1 MRVVPLRESPVL
13 NGLQMQH
20 LLLYPMFPFHFLW
33 ILSLLFLGGIALAD
47 ITVFVGCSV
56 GVHSITPPTIRFHH
70 SIIKHSLNN
79 GAVLT
84 MENKVLPNALKL
96 GGFVH

>member
-1 MRVVPLRESPVL
+1 MYTSVLSALERVVKTEDNYESKHCP
-13 NGLQMQH
+13 GSA
-20 LLLYPMFPFHFLW
+20 LL
-33 ILSLLFLGGIALAD
+33 STG
-47 ITVFVGCSV
+47 
-56 GVHSITPPTIRFHH
+56 

-84 MENKVLPNALKL
+84 MENSVLPNALML

>member
-1 MRVVPLRESPVL
+1 MHCS
-13 NGLQMQH
+13 GSA
-20 LLLYPMFPFHFLW
+20 LL
-33 ILSLLFLGGIALAD
+33 STG
-47 ITVFVGCSV
+47 
-56 GVHSITPPTIRFHH
+56 

-84 MENKVLPNALKL
+84 IVLPNALKL

>member
-1 MRVVPLRESPVL
+1 MHCSRSA
-13 NGLQMQH
+13 
-20 LLLYPMFPFHFLW
+20 LLKYWEHNK
-33 ILSLLFLGGIALAD
+33 AL
-47 ITVFVGCSV
+47 
-56 GVHSITPPTIRFHH
+56 
-70 SIIKHSLNN
+70 LNN

>member
-1 MRVVPLRESPVL
+1 MYTSVLSALERVVKTEHCS
-13 NGLQMQH
+13 GSA
-20 LLLYPMFPFHFLW
+20 LL
-33 ILSLLFLGGIALAD
+33 STG
-47 ITVFVGCSV
+47 
-56 GVHSITPPTIRFHH
+56 

-96 GGFVH
+96 GGFVQ

>member
-1 MRVVPLRESPVL
+1 MAPAAHCRSSNPSIHHTNRRPMYTSVLSALERVVKTDDKYGSKHCS
-13 NGLQMQH
+13 GSA
-20 LLLYPMFPFHFLW
+20 LL
-33 ILSLLFLGGIALAD
+33 S
-47 ITVFVGCSV
+47 TS
-56 GVHSITPPTIRFHH
+56 

>member
-1 MRVVPLRESPVL
+1 MLERVVKTEDIYGSKHCSRSA
-13 NGLQMQH
+13 
-20 LLLYPMFPFHFLW
+20 LL
-33 ILSLLFLGGIALAD
+33 STG
-47 ITVFVGCSV
+47 
-56 GVHSITPPTIRFHH
+56 

-96 GGFVH
+96 GRTLKVFSVRSHLTSKRLAVLYFP

>member
-1 MRVVPLRESPVL
+1 MYTSVLSALERVVKTEDKYGSKRCS
-13 NGLQMQH
+13 G
-20 LLLYPMFPFHFLW
+20 
-33 ILSLLFLGGIALAD
+33 SAL
-47 ITVFVGCSV
+47 TG
-56 GVHSITPPTIRFHH
+56 

>member
-1 MRVVPLRESPVL
+1 MPASHCRSSNPSNHRFTPYQPSAISLSRQLPMYTSVLSALERVVKTEDKYGSKHCS
-13 NGLQMQH
+13 GSA
-20 LLLYPMFPFHFLW
+20 LL
-33 ILSLLFLGGIALAD
+33 STG
-47 ITVFVGCSV
+47 
-56 GVHSITPPTIRFHH
+56 

>member
-1 MRVVPLRESPVL
+1 MHCSRSA
-13 NGLQMQH
+13 
-20 LLLYPMFPFHFLW
+20 LL
-33 ILSLLFLGGIALAD
+33 
-47 ITVFVGCSV
+47 
-56 GVHSITPPTIRFHH
+56 

>member
-1 MRVVPLRESPVL
+1 MHCS
-13 NGLQMQH
+13 G
-20 LLLYPMFPFHFLW
+20 
-33 ILSLLFLGGIALAD
+33 SAL
-47 ITVFVGCSV
+47 CWE
-56 GVHSITPPTIRFHH
+56 
-70 SIIKHSLNN
+70 HSLNN

>member
-1 MRVVPLRESPVL
+1 MYTSVLSALERVVKTEDKYGSK
-13 NGLQMQH
+13 H
-20 LLLYPMFPFHFLW
+20 
-33 ILSLLFLGGIALAD
+33 
-47 ITVFVGCSV
+47 CS
-56 GVHSITPPTIRFHH
+56 GSGTG

>member
-1 MRVVPLRESPVL
+1 MEVSIVHGVL
-13 NGLQMQH
+13 CTG
-20 LLLYPMFPFHFLW
+20 
-33 ILSLLFLGGIALAD
+33 
-47 ITVFVGCSV
+47 
-56 GVHSITPPTIRFHH
+56 